1 MNMYY
6 DKINNNLNNSPFPL
20 YYDKINNKIY
30 NNLNNLPFPLER
42 IDAKE
47 ISFFLNGKVK
57 NCVVSSGITC

>member
-1 MNMYY
+1 MYSN
-6 DKINNNLNNSPFPL
+6 KINNNLNNSPFPL
-20 YYDKINNKIY
+20 YYNKIN